1 MRLRMNGGP
10 MRRKLDWRVRSA
22 LAVAGQLALTGC
34 EKGTALSQAADVTAP
49 TAQAVAQAAPGHGA
63 LKTQGG
69 EVPLGAVID
78 WWRPDPTFP
87 VPDGFLIADGSRVVD
102 PKSPLDGMLLPD
114 LRGKFVRGS
123 QDAAGIGSSG
133 GASTHTHSASPPP
146 LRTVGNSHRHEWAST
161 YLTPAGE
168 TQWTSWNGGGFPVLI
183 IFWGN
188 GIGAEGA
195 GYFPLATGSPGENH
209 FYTDAAYHDH
219 DVNVPTFT
227 TAAASSE
234 PPYVGLL
241 KIVRVR

>member
-1 MRLRMNGGP
+1 MWRM
-10 MRRKLDWRVRSA
+10 LDWRVGSA
-22 LAVAGQLALTGC
+22 LAVAGQLVLTGC
-34 EKGTALSQAADVTAP
+34 DKGAAPSQPPDLTAP
-49 TAQAVAQAAPGHGA
+49 TAHVVAQATPGHGVV
-63 LKTQGG
+63 KTQQG

-87 VPDGFLIADGSRVVD
+87 VPDGFLIADGSRVAD

-114 LRGKFVRGS
+114 LRGKFVRGA
-123 QDAAGIGSSG
+123 QDATGIGSSG
-133 GASTHTHSASPPP
+133 GASTHTHSASPPTFK
-146 LRTVGNSHRHEWAST
+146 TVGNAHRHEWAST

-188 GIGAEGA
+188 GIGAEGE
-195 GYFPLATGSPGENH
+195 GYFPLATGSAGENH

-219 DVNVPTFT
+219 DVSIPTFA